1 MGALAR
7 GRARIAA
14 LVAVALATSVVPAL
28 AGEFPAP
35 LPGGSPGEEAD
46 CSWPTYGHDAGRS
59 FAQSPGCSM
68 LSPLTALTLRVKW
81 VYPTPDSVTASPAVV
96 GDTVYVGAWD
106 GTFYALPTDPP
117 PGPVVPRWT
126 FTIDDTNNVAFGRIV
141 SSAAVVDV
149 AGTRLVLF
157 GGGATLY
164 ALRASD
170 GALLAKL
177 CLDPREE
184 TDPPRRCRVSEHDV
198 EIESSPAVVP
208 APDGEGWFVLVGTD
222 VHNARNV
229 GRTGVVAIRLRDDP
243 WALEPVW
250 KFDPET
256 RRTYT
261 GPGLLTEGSGTGDGC
276 ASVWSS
282 PAVDTTEGLVFFG
295 TGSCHTVGLGEESVY
310 AVDLATGALVW
321 SFAAPRDGRYDD
333 DFGASPNLLPG
344 GLVGVGSKDGWYYRF
359 HRRPGAGA
367 GPLVGATHAGQ
378 SGHLTGGFAV
388 GGMIG
393 SAAVGA
399 VGGEPAVFATTAI
412 PTPIGRP
419 LDSGAPSLD
428 IALAEDPGRL
438 FSLHAIAVAD
448 GRVLWRAP
456 LARPSYG
463 AHSYVNG
470 VVLVPSTFDFSLKAF
485 DAATGTLL
493 WAAPLNGAPSST
505 PVPVGRSVYLGTG
518 TRTTDAEYK
527 ATDGQTVS
535 PLSPLSGVWAFEVTA
550 P

>member
-1 MGALAR
+1 MARGRWRAGALAL
-7 GRARIAA
+7 AVLAA
-14 LVAVALATSVVPAL
+14 GAAPGLAAELGAHP
-28 AGEFPAP
+28 
-35 LPGGSPGEEAD
+35 PGEVSGAHD
-46 CSWPTYGHDAGRS
+46 GCAWPMYGRDPGRS
-59 FAQSPGCSM
+59 FAQSRECSA
-68 LSPLTALTLRVKW
+68 LSPLTAPTLRVKW
-81 VYPTPDSVTASPAVV
+81 VFPTADSVTASPAVV
-96 GDTVYVGAWD
+96 GDTVYVGSWD

-126 FTIDDTNNVAFGRIV
+126 FAIDDTNNVAFGRIV
-141 SSAAVVDV
+141 SSAAVADV
-149 AGTRLVLF
+149 GGTRVVLF

-164 ALRASD
+164 ALRAVD

-184 TDPPRRCRVSEHDV
+184 TDPPRRCRGSEHDV

-208 APDGEGWFVLVGTD
+208 APDGDGWFVLVGTD

-229 GRTGVVAIRLRDDP
+229 GRTGVVAARLRADP

-261 GPGLLTEGSGTGDGC
+261 GEGLLTEGSGTGDGC
-276 ASVWSS
+276 GSVWSS
-282 PAVDTTEGLVFFG
+282 PAVDVTEGLVYFG

-310 AVDLATGALVW
+310 AVDLASGDLVW
-321 SFAAPRDGRYDD
+321 WYSAPRDGRYDD

-359 HRRPGAGA
+359 HRRPAAGVDPLA
-367 GPLVGATHAGQ
+367 GRTRAGQ

-393 SAAVGA
+393 SAAVGEA
-399 VGGEPAVFATTAI
+399 GGLPAVFATTAI
-412 PTPIGRP
+412 PTPVGRP

-428 IALAEDPGRL
+428 HTLVEDPGRL
-438 FSLHAIAVAD
+438 ASLHAIAVPD
-448 GRVLWRAP
+448 GRILWRAP

-463 AHSYVNG
+463 AASYVNG

-493 WAAPLNGAPSST
+493 WATPLNGAPSST

-527 ATDGQTVS
+527 LTDGQTVS
-535 PLSPLSGVWAFEVTA
+535 PLSPLSGVWAFEVVF